1 MAATLLTRDAALAV
15 SHENVEIVARV
26 VELFEKGDLVEIIRE
41 GLLAQ
46 DVQWHPATELA
57 GMADTY
63 EGSGGFV
70 EMMQAWTEN
79 FDGYTFSMG
88 HLREVGDLVLATGR
102 QTAFGMGSGVPVEM
116 KFSMLFAVRNAAV
129 SDVRVYLSEEDAVQA
144 AGAARIPRGE
154 EEWLLT

>member
-1 MAATLLTRDAALAV
+1 MVATLLTRDAALAV

-26 VELFEKGDLVEIIRE
+26 VELFEKGDLVQIIRE

-63 EGSGGFV
+63 EGAGGFV

-79 FDGYTFSMG
+79 FDDHTFSMG
-88 HLREVGDLVLATGR
+88 QVREVGDLVLATGR
-102 QTAFGMGSGVPVEM
+102 QTAFGKGSGVPVEM
-116 KFSMLFAVRNAAV
+116 KFSMLLAVRNAAV
-129 SDVRVYLSEEDAVQA
+129 SDVRLYLSEEDALRA
-144 AGAARIPRGE
+144 AGLSEDRE
-154 EEWLLT
+154 EKSGF

>member
-1 MAATLLTRDAALAV
+1 MVVTLLTREAALAV
-15 SHENVEIVARV
+15 WDKNVEIVARV
-26 VELFEKGDLVEIIRE
+26 VELFEKGDPVQIIRE

-63 EGSGGFV
+63 EGPVGFV

-79 FDGYTFSMG
+79 FDDHTLSME
-88 HLREVGDLVLATGR
+88 HVREVGDLVLASGR
-102 QTAFGMGSGVPVEM
+102 QTAFGKGSGVPVEM
-116 KFSMLFAVRNAAV
+116 KFSMLLAVRNAAV

-144 AGAARIPRGE
+144 AGMSDDQE
-154 EEWLLT
+154 EKKSGF